1 MSLRQSYHAFIIGS
15 DQFIVPP
22 PHYKRVLLTGQLCL
36 ITMALCGIYLL
47 SDLANG
53 NPYPWPFQTACAA
66 LALVSFMLNR
76 LGRFTTAKVL
86 LVLTVNFTI
95 FLFAS
100 SRPFETGLYIY
111 FITISLG
118 AMVIFGYEE
127 RYKAFFFVMLS
138 TTLFV
143 ASLFVR
149 ISIVPIVHYS
159 PEYVRWKTLF
169 NFIGAGWAS
178 VGILYFLVS
187 IHYRSESV
195 LIRNEKEIS
204 LKNSELTDLN
214 NNLDRF
220 VYGTSHDLRS
230 PLSSLRGLI
239 QLTEMTDDLKEVRN
253 CTSEMKKRIDHLD
266 KFIRDIADYSRNRSQ
281 GVQAESIHLRKLLIE
296 SLENLRYFP
305 GASELLISLEVQED
319 LIIIGDPFRLQV
331 VLNNLLSNAFK
342 YRDPSKEK
350 SFVILRAEVVGTDL
364 IITVEDNGLGIP
376 ETHITKI
383 FDMYVRAHETS
394 HGSGLGL
401 YIVKE
406 TVEKLGGRI
415 AVASEVA
422 SGTSFTITIPMPR
435 HVDDTGTL
443 PRGLGTAS

>member
-1 MSLRQSYHAFIIGS
+1 MSFRHSYHAFIIGS
-15 DQFIVPP
+15 DQYILPP

-36 ITMALCGIYLL
+36 ITMALSVIYLV
-47 SDLANG
+47 SDLVNG
-53 NPYPWPFQTACAA
+53 NPYPLPFQTGCAA
-66 LALVSFMLNR
+66 LAFVSFLLNR
-76 LGRFTTAKVL
+76 HGRFTAAKL
-86 LVLTVNFTI
+86 LLGLTVNLTV

-100 SRPFETGLYIY
+100 SKPLETGLYAY

-118 AMVIFGYEE
+118 AMVTFGYEE
-127 RYKAFFFVMLS
+127 RYKAAFFVLLS

-143 ASLFVR
+143 ISLFGR
-149 ISIVPIVHYS
+149 ISILPVVYYS
-159 PEYVRWKTLF
+159 QEYLQWKTLL
-169 NFIGAGWAS
+169 NFIGAGWTS

-195 LIRNEKEIS
+195 LIRSEKEIRH
-204 LKNSELTDLN
+204 KNIELTDLN

-239 QLTEMTDDLKEVRN
+239 QLTEMTDDLKEVRS
-253 CTSEMKKRIDHLD
+253 CTAEMKKRIDHLE

-281 GVQAESIHLRKLLIE
+281 GVQAQPIHLRKLLVE
-296 SLENLRYFP
+296 ALENLRYFP
-305 GASELLISLEVQED
+305 GASELLISLEVPEE
-319 LIIIGDPFRLQV
+319 LVIIGDHFRLQV

-350 SFVILRAEVVGTDL
+350 SFVILRAEVAATDL
-364 IITVEDNGLGIP
+364 VITVEDNGLGIP
-376 ETHITKI
+376 ETHIGKI

-406 TVEKLGGRI
+406 TVEKLGGKI
-415 AVASEVA
+415 EVASEVL
-422 SGTSFTITIPMPR
+422 SGTRFTITIPVPR
-435 HVDDTGTL
+435 QADDTGSQA
-443 PRGLGTAS
+443 ASRPAS